1 MADAKSKTA
10 YVRCSPELAVR
21 VKAEAAARD
30 LGERFLVDRALT
42 DLLDNLVPVEEF
54 SLMRPR
60 EKNDET

>member
-1 MADAKSKTA
+1 MTTKAKTA
-10 YVRCSPELAVR
+10 YVRCSPELAAR
-21 VKAEAAARD
+21 VKTEAAARD

-60 EKNDET
+60 PDENEKP